1 MNKLPTEAESSVN
14 RDLHHNMNPDL
25 SEHAVKT
32 IEAVCERGCGEVNQL
47 IEDAKNGREIELL
60 KDFSETETNMIIEE
74 LVGIMAVYDQD
85 KC

>member
-1 MNKLPTEAESSVN
+1 MSRLRTEAASSIN
-14 RDLHHNMNPDL
+14 RKPCHNMNPDL

-47 IEDAKNGREIELL
+47 IEDAKNGREIEIL
-60 KDFSETETNMIIEE
+60 KNFSETETNMIIEE